1 MLTFALLSLG
11 VWPLSVWIR
20 RHREF
25 ALDGPV
31 AFDGK
36 DVWIGSHRLPRREI
50 LWRKDWHQVVWDG
63 LAQQHSQQTQPDLL
77 NAARLRGFV
86 GLSPDSN
93 WLGIDSG
100 VDINFK
106 LPEDGPHLL
115 IVGATGTGKSE
126 LLRLLI
132 SGWLNQISPIELSLI
147 DYKGGAT
154 MARFAEHARVV
165 GLATDLETTDALA
178 VANTLDQELVR
189 RQALLAELGAQ
200 NIEDYWRYGAAL
212 NRRFVVIDE
221 LGELLRQHPR
231 LGQVLEQIAARGR
244 SLGIHLVVANQS
256 LTGVTRGLLVN
267 LRARIAI
274 GEMDP
279 IDLNQLGFRKRG
291 QAPVNTRGWR
301 SAKLRDGTGRELG
314 FSFPIGF

>member
-1 MLTFALLSLG
+1 MLAFALLSFG

-25 ALDGPV
+25 ALDGAV

-36 DVWIGSHRLPRREI
+36 DVWIGAHRLPRREI

-77 NAARLRGFV
+77 NAARLRGFL

-115 IVGATGTGKSE
+115 VVGATGTGKSE

-132 SGWLNQISPIELSLI
+132 SGWLNQSSPIELSLI

-154 MARFAEHARVV
+154 MARFAEHPRVV

-178 VANTLDQELVR
+178 VANTLDQELIR
-189 RQALLAELGAQ
+189 RQTLLAELGAQ
-200 NIEDYWRYGAAL
+200 NIEEYWRYGAAL

-274 GEMDP
+274 GDMDP

-291 QAPVNTRGWR
+291 QAPADTPGWR
-301 SAKLRDGTGRELG
+301 SAKLHDGTGRELG
-314 FSFPIGF
+314 FNFPIGF